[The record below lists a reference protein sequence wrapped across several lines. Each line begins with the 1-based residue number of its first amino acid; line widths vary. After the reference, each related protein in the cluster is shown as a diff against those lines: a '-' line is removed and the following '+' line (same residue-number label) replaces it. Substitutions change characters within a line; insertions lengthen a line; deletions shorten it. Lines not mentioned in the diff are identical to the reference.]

1 MNKRC
6 QGARREILYLSLAGM
21 DACLLVPI
29 VLAVSQFAGRC
40 PPDRA
45 TPAFFAIILLAFYL
59 VRMLNV
65 LDLKA
70 RVQRDVGLLSLL
82 LWVLL
87 ALRFTLYRHTPLL
100 HLGWLQEMAGNV
112 ANRSLSPQ
120 HFTLTLSVLVFWWR
134 GLRLAQR
141 PLAVGSVGLSFRT
154 GVLIMVA
161 AVAMVS
167 QMLDWSPTPFV
178 FGFIFL
184 SLMAVALARAEEVGN
199 WREGLPFPFSAGWL
213 FSIAAAAGGVILITV
228 GLIALITGIDLL
240 QALALL
246 GPVWDLARMVLLVV
260 ISVAFAILYPLLSL
274 LANRLLALMQ
284 NGPLERPELLS
295 GEIPLLTP
303 EELVSRTSPFEP
315 YGDILA
321 LLAMVGAI
329 LIVSLGFGRLW
340 QARRRLGEA
349 HVESAWGE
357 RKRPGGLG
365 DRARQSLKSFMER
378 LRVLDRWYAAA
389 SIRRIYAAMVAEA
402 SRRGHPRPG
411 SDTPYEYLPT
421 LVKSWPGMRPQLEA
435 ITGAYVRA
443 HYGELPETAE
453 ELQSIRTAWDQIRR
467 SPEAPG

>member
-1 MNKRC
+1 MNKSC
-6 QGARREILYLSLAGM
+6 QGARREILYLALAGM

-29 VLAVSQFAGRC
+29 VLAVSQFAGRF

-70 RVQRDVGLLSLL
+70 RVQRDIGLLFLL

-100 HLGWLQEMAGNV
+100 HLGWLQEMAGHV

-134 GLRLAQR
+134 GLKLAQR
-141 PLAVGSVGLSFRT
+141 PLDVGSVGFSFRA

-161 AVAMVS
+161 PVAMVS

-228 GLIALITGIDLL
+228 GLIALITGKDLL

-246 GPVWDLARMVLLVV
+246 GPVWYLARVVLFVV

-274 LANRLLALMQ
+274 LADRLLALMQ
-284 NGPLERPELLS
+284 NGSLERTELLS
-295 GEIPLLTP
+295 REIPLLKP

-340 QARRRLGEA
+340 QARRRLGEV

-365 DRARQSLKSFMER
+365 DRARQGLQSFMER
-378 LRVLDRWYAAA
+378 LRVLDRWHAAA
-389 SIRRIYAAMVAEA
+389 SIRRIYAQMVAGA
-402 SRRGHPRPG
+402 SRRGYPRPG

-421 LVKSWPGMRPQLEA
+421 LAKSWPGMRPQLEA

-453 ELQSIRTAWDQIRR
+453 ELQSIRIAWDQIRR
-467 SPEAPG
+467 SPEAAV

>member
-1 MNKRC
+1 MNKKG
-6 QGARREILYLSLAGM
+6 QGARREILYLTLAGM
-21 DACLLVPI
+21 DTCLLVPI
-29 VLAVSQFAGRC
+29 VLAVSQFAGRL

-45 TPAFFAIILLAFYL
+45 TPAFFAVTLLAFYL
-59 VRMLNV
+59 VRMLDA
-65 LDLKA
+65 LDLKV
-70 RVQRDVGLLSLL
+70 RVQRDIGLLFLL

-100 HLGWLQEMAGNV
+100 HLGWLQEMAGHV

-120 HFTLTLSVLVFWWR
+120 HYTLTLSVLVFWWR
-134 GLRLAQR
+134 GLKLAQR
-141 PLAVGSVGLSFRT
+141 PLDVGSVGLNFRT

-178 FGFIFL
+178 FCFIFL
-184 SLMAVALARAEEVGN
+184 SLMAVALARAEEVAT

-213 FSIAAAAGGVILITV
+213 FSIAAAAGGVILIAV
-228 GLIALITGIDLL
+228 GLVALIAGKDLV

-246 GPVWDLARMVLLVV
+246 GPVWLFARMVLLVV
-260 ISVAFAILYPLLSL
+260 FSVAFAILYPLLRL
-274 LANRLLALMQ
+274 LTDRLLALIQ
-284 NGPLERPELLS
+284 NGPLEQPALLS
-295 GEIPLLTP
+295 GEIPLLDP
-303 EELVSRTSPFEP
+303 NELVSQTSYFEP

-340 QARRRLGEA
+340 QARQRLGEA

-365 DRARQSLKSFMER
+365 ERARQGLQSFMGR

-389 SIRRIYAAMVAEA
+389 SIRRIYAQMVNEA
-402 SRRGHPRPG
+402 SRRGYPRPD
-411 SDTPYEYLPT
+411 SDTPFEYLPT
-421 LVKSWPGMRPQLEA
+421 LVKSWPDMRSQLEA
-435 ITGAYVRA
+435 ITGAYVSA
-443 HYGELPETAE
+443 HYGELPETAK
-453 ELQSIRTAWDQIRR
+453 ELQFIRTAWDQIRR
-467 SPEAPG
+467 SPDSPV

>member
-1 MNKRC
+1 MNERC
-6 QGARREILYLSLAGM
+6 QGARREILYLALAGM

-29 VLAVSQFAGRC
+29 VLAVSQFAGRF
-40 PPDRA
+40 PPGRA
-45 TPAFFAIILLAFYL
+45 TPAFLASILLAFYL
-59 VRMLNV
+59 VRMLDA

-70 RVQRDVGLLSLL
+70 RAQRDIGMLLLL

-100 HLGWLQEMAGNV
+100 HLGWLREMAGHV

-141 PLAVGSVGLSFRT
+141 PLDVGSVGLSFRT

-184 SLMAVALARAEEVGN
+184 SLMAVALARAEEVGS

-213 FSIAAAAGGVILITV
+213 LSIAAAAGSVILITV
-228 GLIALITGIDLL
+228 GLIALITGKEFL

-246 GPVWDLARMVLLVV
+246 GPVWDLARLALLVV
-260 ISVAFAILYPLLSL
+260 ISIALAIIFPLLSL
-274 LANRLLALMQ
+274 LADRLLALMQ

-295 GEIPLLTP
+295 GEIPLLKP
-303 EELVSRTSPFEP
+303 EELLSRTSPFEP

-349 HVESAWGE
+349 QVESAWGE

-365 DRARQSLKSFMER
+365 DRARQGLRSFMER
-378 LRVLDRWYAAA
+378 FRALDRWYAAA
-389 SIRRIYAAMVAEA
+389 SIRRIYAQMVASA
-402 SRRGHPRPG
+402 SRRGFPRPG
-411 SDTPYEYLPT
+411 SDTPFEYLPT
-421 LVKSWPGMRPQLEA
+421 LVKSWPAMEPQIEA

-453 ELQSIRTAWDQIRR
+453 ELHSIRTTWDQIRR
-467 SPEAPG
+467 SPEEPA